1 MYTLVRR
8 FIKTG
13 ITFLALGLA
22 FGVYAIVGRE
32 LLGRWPSPYLV
43 SAHVHAIQ
51 AGFVMFMILGVA
63 LWLFPRPAKEDP
75 RYSPGRI
82 EAAYWILAVATAS
95 RVLGEAWR
103 GWDGPDLLRW
113 LVVLGGVGQ
122 AVGILLFFW
131 TMWGRIRPVGSQ
143 IREARGERF

>member
-13 ITFLALGLA
+13 VAFLAAGLA
-22 FGVYAIVGRE
+22 MGVYVIVGRE
-32 LLGRWPSPYLV
+32 LLGRWPNAYLV

-51 AGFVMFMILGVA
+51 AGFVMFMIFGVA

-75 RYSPGRI
+75 RYSPLRA
-82 EAAYWILAVATAS
+82 EAAYWILALSTGARVA
-95 RVLGEAWR
+95 GEAWR
-103 GWDGPDLLRW
+103 GWDGPEMLRW
-113 LVVLGGVGQ
+113 AVVLGGVGQ
-122 AVGILLFFW
+122 AVGVLVFFW
-131 TMWGRIRPVGSQ
+131 TIWGRIRPVGSQ